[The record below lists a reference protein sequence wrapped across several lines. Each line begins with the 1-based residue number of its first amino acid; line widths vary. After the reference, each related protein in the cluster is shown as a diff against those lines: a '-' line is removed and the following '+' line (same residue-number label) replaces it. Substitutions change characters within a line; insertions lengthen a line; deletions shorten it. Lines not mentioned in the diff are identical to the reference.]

1 MENDIKVLKKIERLL
16 ITYGANEQEVKNFM
30 EDLIEM
36 QDEPTDEQKIKPSI
50 WYKEKLIMAW
60 SSNKQYRIMMQSKEG
75 KDLAAKLGD
84 MEQDAFQ
91 GEFA

>member
-36 QDEPTDEQKIKPSI
+36 QDEPTDEQKLNQVFGIRR
-50 WYKEKLIMAW
+50 
-60 SSNKQYRIMMQSKEG
+60 N
-75 KDLAAKLGD
+75 
-84 MEQDAFQ
+84 
-91 GEFA
+91 